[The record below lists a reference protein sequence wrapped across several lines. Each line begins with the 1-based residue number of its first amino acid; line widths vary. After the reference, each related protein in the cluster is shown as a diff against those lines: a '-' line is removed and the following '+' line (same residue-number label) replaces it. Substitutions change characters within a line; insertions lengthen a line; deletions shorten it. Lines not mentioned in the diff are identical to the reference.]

1 MQDLIIDAEILS
13 LTTPL
18 ASTHDLLQRAFH
30 EPLIMFFMVSEFIA
44 VCLSDGTN
52 TFSVTAY
59 VLSLLLHCTTLRSSC
74 IG

>member
-1 MQDLIIDAEILS
+1 
-13 LTTPL
+13 
-18 ASTHDLLQRAFH
+18 
-30 EPLIMFFMVSEFIA
+30 MVSEFIA

-74 IG
+74 IGWRDCGIW